1 MVTFRGENESDA
13 GGWGIPW
20 SIVFMVLGKELPLWL
35 CELALVKTQT
45 ARFWYDFPI
54 D

>member
-1 MVTFRGENESDA
+1 MRA
-13 GGWGIPW
+13 MLGGGVYLG